1 MEIKTKYNNMDAI
14 VLVIIVT
21 GIGIINIIFCLIN
34 IYYNNKYIEKTKE
47 YIETLLAVKAIE
59 QSREQ
64 FVKIE
69 IKENKHGNK
78 N

>member
-1 MEIKTKYNNMDAI
+1 MDAI

-21 GIGIINIIFCLIN
+21 GIGITNIIFCMIN
-34 IYYNNKYIEKTKE
+34 IYYNSKYLVKTEE
-47 YIETLLAVKAIE
+47 YIETLLALKAIE

-69 IKENKHGNK
+69 TKENNHGNK

>member
-1 MEIKTKYNNMDAI
+1 MDAI

-21 GIGIINIIFCLIN
+21 GIGIINIIFCMIN
-34 IYYNNKYIEKTKE
+34 IYYNNKYLEKTEE
-47 YIETLLAVKAIE
+47 YIETLLALKAIE

-69 IKENKHGNK
+69 IKENNHGNK
-78 N
+78 NRNKV